1 MGRPGLHQGGGME
14 LHEFHVA
21 QDGAG
26 LPGHRDP
33 IAVGASR
40 VGGVGIQMAAA
51 ASGQHHSSA
60 AQPAQLAM
68 PQHLHAAAAPC
79 FFQQLQGDGPA
90 PPGHIG
96 AAFNAL
102 LQQLHQRQAGLILGM
117 QHPPAAM
124 GGFQGGA
131 EGLAVA
137 VEVEPQAQ
145 QVGNAARRLLH
156 QAIHRCRLAQPCPCR
171 QGVAAVQSG

>member
-1 MGRPGLHQGGGME
+1 
-14 LHEFHVA
+14 
-21 QDGAG
+21 
-26 LPGHRDP
+26 
-33 IAVGASR
+33 
-40 VGGVGIQMAAA
+40 MAAA
-51 ASGQHHSSA
+51 TGRQHHSSA

-68 PQHLHAAAAPC
+68 PQHLHAAAASG
-79 FFQQLQGDGPA
+79 FFQQLQGNGPA

-102 LQQLHQRQAGLILGM
+102 LQQLNKSQTGLILGM
-117 QHPPAAM
+117 QHPAPAM

-131 EGLAVA
+131 EGLALA
-137 VEVEPQAQ
+137 IEVETQAQ

-156 QAIHRCRLAQPCPCR
+156 QAIHRCRLTQPCPCR